1 MMLLMLVALSVSA
14 QYPTTRKIKGTQVVI
29 MTVPQAERIDR
40 QFETLN
46 DSIVKL
52 NSKLKT
58 KTHEVKVV
66 DFKREKTNDSL
77 QVYKLNLLTANTTI
91 DSLSKEVK
99 RIEKLEYVEKKTRM
113 RVGVGLVSVLTAFI
127 TFAISSSV
135 MLGIA
140 DSLRLNAS

>member
-1 MMLLMLVALSVSA
+1 
-14 QYPTTRKIKGTQVVI
+14 

-99 RIEKLEYVEKKTRM
+99 RIEKLEYVEKKARM

-127 TFAISSSV
+127 TFAILVIKS
-135 MLGIA
+135 
-140 DSLRLNAS
+140 

>member
-1 MMLLMLVALSVSA
+1 
-14 QYPTTRKIKGTQVVI
+14 

-127 TFAISSSV
+127 TFAILVIKS
-135 MLGIA
+135 
-140 DSLRLNAS
+140 